1 MPPEMIDAKLL
12 WFLAGVVLILLEFAA
27 PGVVVVFFGVG
38 AVITSITTWAGLT
51 PGIGSQTAVF
61 GISSVLLLFTL
72 RRYVKRWFVGN
83 SADFDG
89 DLDDDFTG
97 REARV
102 VEDIPG
108 DGADGRVEIKGAEWK
123 ARSAEAIPA
132 GAVVI
137 IERRDGLT
145 LHVRNR

>member
-1 MPPEMIDAKLL
+1 MPDLLDAKLI
-12 WFLAGVVLILLEFAA
+12 WFLAGILLILAEFVA
-27 PGVVVVFFGVG
+27 PGVVIVFFGVG

-51 PGIGSQTAVF
+51 PGIGSQAAVF
-61 GISSVLLLFTL
+61 GLSSVVLLFTL
-72 RRYVKRWFVGN
+72 RRYVRQWFVGK

-102 VEDIPG
+102 VKDIPG
-108 DGADGRVEIKGAEWK
+108 HGLDGRVEIKGAEWK
-123 ARSAEAIPA
+123 ARSEAAIPA
-132 GAVVI
+132 GTTVV

-145 LHVRNR
+145 LHVRQR